1 MSKVKKRELE
11 AYHFIKR
18 KIENKEWLPQ
28 KHIREQDVART
39 LEMSRTPIRNAFIR
53 LEKEQFIIIEPYK
66 GAKILPLKVNSQSF
80 QERIE
85 FIELM
90 VVHYLMKLEKSE
102 KQIDLKLS
110 IKRFNKMK
118 LVSSNTEN
126 DFEEEEWRLWEEL
139 LILETNRYSRALIL
153 NSIKDLLPDDGK
165 LLEILYRSRQTKI
178 KHYQQLISFLEESN
192 YPYARREVRILLN
205 QLHLNVIQST
215 N

>member
-11 AYHFIKR
+11 AYHFIKD
-18 KIENKEWLPQ
+18 KIVNKEWPPQ

-66 GAKILPLKVNSQSF
+66 GAKILPLKVDSQSIK
-80 QERIE
+80 ERIE
-85 FIELM
+85 FLELM
-90 VVHYLMKLEKSE
+90 VVHYFMKLERAE
-102 KQIDLKLS
+102 KQIDLNLS
-110 IKRFNKMK
+110 LKRLKKMK
-118 LVSSNTEN
+118 QLSSNTEN
-126 DFEEEEWRLWEEL
+126 EFEKEEWRLWKEL

-153 NSIKDLLPDDGK
+153 NSIKDLLPDDGE
-165 LLEILYRSRQTKI
+165 LLEFLYKSRQTKI
-178 KHYQQLISFLEESN
+178 KHYEQVIYFLEESN

-205 QLHLNVIQST
+205 QLLLNIIQST

>member
-11 AYHFIKR
+11 AYHFIKD
-18 KIENKEWLPQ
+18 KIANKEWPPQ

-53 LEKEQFIIIEPYK
+53 LEKEQFITIEPYK
-66 GAKILPLKVNSQSF
+66 GAKILPLKVDSQSF

-90 VVHYLMKLEKSE
+90 VVHYLMKIERKE
-102 KQIDLKLS
+102 QQIDLNLAL
-110 IKRFNKMK
+110 KRLKKMK
-118 LVSSNTEN
+118 QLSSNIEN
-126 DFEEEEWRLWEEL
+126 NFEKEEWQLWKEL

-178 KHYQQLISFLEESN
+178 KHYEQLIYFLEETN

-205 QLHLNVIQST
+205 QLLLNIIHSA